1 MDEEIKR
8 RIVETYMMRE
18 VKLVNGEEATAR
30 PVLRVTDEKKNVRY
44 RDNVRQSSPTGLGGR
59 DWASD

>member
-44 RDNVRQSSPTGLGGR
+44 RDNVCQSSPTGLGGR